1 MGGRASRIGRGRRD
15 RLVAVLSVALSLLV
29 WAGGAAADNDAC
41 MECHGDRALVR
52 KGDYRT
58 GSSVFVDTKTLAAS
72 MHEGMDCVDCHADAT
87 DEHPP
92 RLGPPACATC
102 HEDEQAQFAGSLH
115 GLALA
120 KGTADAPTC
129 ANCHGGHDILAA
141 DDPASS
147 VNRQKIPATCAAC
160 HADAAFNERRPVRI
174 NRPLEGYQH
183 SVHFKSLMADDTGAT
198 CTDCHA
204 AHEIYPSADPRSTI
218 SHGNIVATC
227 GRCHEQ
233 IAVVF
238 AASIHGQAVAHGNAD
253 APTCIDCHGE
263 HDIRGP
269 EDPESSVYPAR
280 VAQASCVGC
289 HESERI
295 SRRYGMLAGRLSTY
309 LDSFHGLASRGGST
323 TVANCASCHGVHDI
337 RPSSDALSSVNR
349 ANLPQTC
356 GKCHPGAGEN
366 FAIGTIH
373 AAPGIGNGE
382 HPLVHFVRRF
392 YLWLIAVVVGAMV
405 LHNGFDFARRFG
417 QARLPY
423 GRDVLRFTRSE
434 RLQHGLLVLS
444 FVVLAYSGFAL
455 KFPDAWWAVPFNWLG
470 AGEAS
475 RRLVHRG
482 AALLMVGIGLYHLG
496 WLGLSRRGR
505 SQWQAIR
512 PNRQDVRDLG
522 QMVRFYLGR
531 AARGP
536 AFARFSYGEK
546 VEYWALLWGSVVMT
560 LTGFTLWFNSL
571 TLQMLPKWALDLATV
586 VHYYEAWLATLAIV
600 VWHFY
605 WVIFNPQVYPMSLVW
620 LHGYLSRE
628 AMAHDHPRELEE
640 RERDPQA

>member
-1 MGGRASRIGRGRRD
+1 MGGRASRIGGGWWG
-15 RLVAVLSVALSLLV
+15 LFAGLCATLSLLV
-29 WAGGAAADNDAC
+29 WAGGAAADNDDC
-41 MECHGDRALVR
+41 MKCHGDRSLVR
-52 KGDYRT
+52 KGDYRP
-58 GSSVFVDTKTLAAS
+58 GSSVFVDTRALSAS
-72 MHEGMDCVDCHADAT
+72 MHEGMDCVDCHAAAT
-87 DEHPP
+87 DDHPP
-92 RLGPPACATC
+92 RLAAAACAAC
-102 HEDEQAQFAGSLH
+102 HEDEQAQYAGSLH

-141 DDPASS
+141 ADPASL
-147 VNRQKIPATCAAC
+147 VNRQKIPGTCAGC
-160 HADAAFNERRPVRI
+160 HADVAFNERRPVRI

-183 SVHFKSLMADDTGAT
+183 SVHFQSLMADGTGAT

-204 AHEIYPSADPRSTI
+204 AHELSPSADPRSSI
-218 SHGNIVATC
+218 SHGRIVATC

-233 IAVVF
+233 IAAVF
-238 AASIHGQAVAHGNAD
+238 AASIHGRAVAHGNAD

-269 EDPESSVYPAR
+269 QDPESSVYPSR

-295 SRRYGMLAGRLSTY
+295 SRRYGMVAGRLSTY
-309 LDSFHGLASRGGST
+309 LDSYHGLASRGGST

-337 RPSSDALSSVNR
+337 RPSSDPLSSVNR

-373 AAPGIGNGE
+373 AAPGVDNGE
-382 HPLVHFVRRF
+382 HPVVHFVRRF
-392 YLWLIAVVVGAMV
+392 YLWLIVVIVGAMV

-417 QARLPY
+417 RPRLPY
-423 GRDVLRFTRSE
+423 GRDVLRFTVNE

-470 AGEAS
+470 AGEPS

-482 AALLMVGIGLYHLG
+482 AALVMVGIGLYHLG

-512 PNRQDVRDLG
+512 PRWQDVRDVG

-531 AARGP
+531 ASRGA
-536 AFARFSYGEK
+536 AFARFSYAEK

-560 LTGFTLWFNSL
+560 LTGLALWFNTL
-571 TLQMLPKWALDLATV
+571 TLQMVPKWALDLATV

-640 RERDPQA
+640 RERDPEP